1 MVWAGCMP
9 WAFRGSGDG
18 GGGREE
24 EEEEE
29 EHRWHKTD
37 IPTTASLERAAEM
50 EARARWP
57 KKFFTSI

>member
-1 MVWAGCMP
+1 MP

-18 GGGREE
+18 GGGGR

-50 EARARWP
+50 EARARRP
-57 KKFFTSI
+57 KKFFSSI